1 VLKVFTHIG
10 VDMIPKNYIMHRWT
24 HQSIEP
30 VPMPTKPVL
39 GDVMPDQSRQKIR
52 FANLSASFVQIAKL
66 GSESEQAE
74 AIA

>member
-1 VLKVFTHIG
+1 
-10 VDMIPKNYIMHRWT
+10 MIPKNYIMHRWT

-30 VPMPTKPVL
+30 VPMPTELVL
-39 GDVMPDQSRQKIR
+39 DDVMPDQSRQKIR

-66 GSESEQAE
+66 GSESGQAK